1 MPNSNAEV
9 SLGLQ
14 AVALAG
20 GAGAAGVIALC
31 LELVQAGVLS
41 PAAAQRVRDIMVDDI
56 GRLGTDAE
64 RSIKRD
70 ISAAIR
76 KGFAWTAP
84 TQE

>member
-1 MPNSNAEV
+1 MPNPNTDV
-9 SLGLQ
+9 SLGVQ

-20 GAGAAGVIALC
+20 GAAAAGIIALC
-31 LELVQAGVLS
+31 LELVQAGVL
-41 PAAAQRVRDIMVDDI
+41 PAAAAGRIRDIMVDDI

-76 KGFAWTAP
+76 RGFDWTAP